1 MNRDERM
8 HLTLKKEATKPPAL
22 DFLQQQARFDEFIE
36 PFNNERPH
44 FHDKIIV
51 VTNADAS
58 AWGTKKLASARSLS
72 ARLSAS
78 KKFTMTSGWLALWIM
93 IWGTSILRLECSN
106 RLKTRSARDCYLCS
120 RYIL

>member
-22 DFLQQQARFDEFIE
+22 NLLQQQARFD
-36 PFNNERPH
+36 ERPH

-58 AWGTKKLASARSLS
+58 AWGTKKLTSARSLP

-106 RLKTRSARDCYLCS
+106 RLRTRSARDCYLCS